1 MLCCWFGKSTEALG
15 SLRIPA
21 HCAVWAL
28 LLGVTPS
35 NQTALKD
42 GAKNSL
48 CGGAAGCKRRVASF
62 YLDLTRAGRLA
73 SVRIEPAHANCRNFN
88 SSLPAKKHGT
98 VSAPGG
104 CAHYKKKR
112 RECTIKKLPTA
123 ARPLLYAATLFLW
136 FPSPLSSS
144 HSYHPLM
151 VPHRPS
157 LDVPTP
163 PATTIPTLSSPAPL
177 LRPAIPGARSA
188 GARTPRLGLAIP
200 PSPNVKPVGGA
211 PGRPPLPTLHLAT
224 PMGSSVTPHE
234 QPPGRPSIVTQQG
247 QSASGGSESSAAHS
261 RSGSFGPLDGRTSNP
276 TSAGSQYSAL
286 SFASHF
292 GIGSTRPQGTP
303 DPASAVGSIY
313 SERSDGGAGMDKDGN
328 LKGLENFDKL
338 TIDKARTADVEDLDV
353 EGWKIASMEKRIV
366 ELGGLGE
373 GAGGAVTRC
382 KLTGGKTVFALKV
395 ITANPD
401 PDVKKQIMR
410 ELDFNIQCASEHICR
425 YYGAFEDPSTA
436 TISIAMEFCEGGSLD
451 SIYKEVKRLGGR
463 TGEKVLGKI
472 AEGVLRGLTYLNS
485 KKIIH
490 RDIKPSNILLCRNG
504 DVKLCDFGVSG
515 DFGTKGEANTFIGTS
530 YYMAP
535 ERITGQSYTITS
547 DVWSTGVTLLEVAQ
561 HRFPFPADGT
571 EMAPRAG
578 LIDLLTYIV
587 RQPIPKLKDEPSAQI
602 SWSENFKYFIECCLE
617 KDPQRRA
624 SPWRMLEHPWMVDMK
639 SKRVNMTRYLAQ
651 VWGWDDKGEAKPAE

>member
-1 MLCCWFGKSTEALG
+1 MHDQEAANG
-15 SLRIPA
+15 
-21 HCAVWAL
+21 
-28 LLGVTPS
+28 GE
-35 NQTALKD
+35 TATNHI
-42 GAKNSL
+42 A
-48 CGGAAGCKRRVASF
+48 
-62 YLDLTRAGRLA
+62 
-73 SVRIEPAHANCRNFN
+73 
-88 SSLPAKKHGT
+88 
-98 VSAPGG
+98 
-104 CAHYKKKR
+104 
-112 RECTIKKLPTA
+112 
-123 ARPLLYAATLFLW
+123 
-136 FPSPLSSS
+136 
-144 HSYHPLM
+144 
-151 VPHRPS
+151 S

-188 GARTPRLGLAIP
+188 GARPPRLGLAIP